1 MQVYFHHVPRPCLS
15 FCLWHPSRGPVVK
28 RSILPQGKVLSRH
41 WNGTTRYII
50 HLSPNPCEKYRLT
63 FLLSPWSHL
72 RRLQERAG
80 DPWKRSEK
88 LSLLTLR
95 YTITNLNVCCSICY
109 LWRHIYS
116 VQSCH
121 FFRAHWKRLIRG
133 TSAAP
138 RRLLMKSRDGADEDL
153 WVFLSAVFTICRSLH
168 LCSPGKRWHPADRN
182 VRQGWRS
189 KVLACPGASDD
200 SLHKSWSVGW
210 ASVSWQGSRPLR
222 RPAGAGQGGKT
233 PQGAPSPWQARRHNR
248 PRCSACGNRG
258 KVCSPHWGT
267 DPPPPTSVRR
277 WGRGQGDTEANTSSA
292 RPAQHGAS
300 PAPPTSG
307 NPAWPSSREPQR
319 PAPSR
324 LPPRRRRAAA
334 ARWRIR
340 RVSEA
345 GRQGDRG
352 SFLPF
357 PSDRAVSLSVPQ
369 LLSRTWSWWTWSWAS
384 CPPGWPWET
393 SPPVASW
400 GPCEE
405 VRGAEG
411 RGPARPAE
419 TAPHPLGRRGPG
431 GCESLLLTELGR
443 SVHKHLWLLERILA
457 VAEGSGSRGAASGRF
472 LLFQN
477 SASCCLLCSHL

>member
-1 MQVYFHHVPRPCLS
+1 MLSVKAHLQCSELPLLQSTLEKVDSWDISSPQKTADEVSWRCWWRPVSFSLCCFH
-15 FCLWHPSRGPVVK
+15 
-28 RSILPQGKVLSRH
+28 
-41 WNGTTRYII
+41 N
-50 HLSPNPCEKYRLT
+50 
-63 FLLSPWSHL
+63 
-72 RRLQERAG
+72 LQE
-80 DPWKRSEK
+80 PS
-88 LSLLTLR
+88 SL
-95 YTITNLNVCCSICY
+95 
-109 LWRHIYS
+109 
-116 VQSCH
+116 Q
-121 FFRAHWKRLIRG
+121 
-133 TSAAP
+133 
-138 RRLLMKSRDGADEDL
+138 
-153 WVFLSAVFTICRSLH
+153 
-168 LCSPGKRWHPADRN
+168 
-182 VRQGWRS
+182 
-189 KVLACPGASDD
+189 
-200 SLHKSWSVGW
+200 
-210 ASVSWQGSRPLR
+210 
-222 RPAGAGQGGKT
+222 
-233 PQGAPSPWQARRHNR
+233 PWQALAPGRPQRTAGMKKQGAGLPWGIGWQPAQVMERRLGQRLLTRVPSAEEACWSGTGRENPSGCPPALDR
-248 PRCSACGNRG
+248 PADTTGLDAVPVATEAKCAAPIGEPTP
-258 KVCSPHWGT
+258 SPT
-267 DPPPPTSVRR
+267 TTSVRR
-277 WGRGQGDTEANTSSA
+277 WGRGQGDNEANTSSA